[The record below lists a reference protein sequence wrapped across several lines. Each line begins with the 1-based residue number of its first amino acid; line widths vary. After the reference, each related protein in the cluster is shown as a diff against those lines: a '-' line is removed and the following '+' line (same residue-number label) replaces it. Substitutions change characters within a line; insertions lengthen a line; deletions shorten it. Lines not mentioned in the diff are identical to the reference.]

1 MFRCLR
7 VGVLLQYSSS
17 SLVTFSYPSAN
28 WVHTNMGTQSLNAK
42 KNLFIFFLLLTLLYS
57 SCDNS
62 INPQAPFQPQMVV
75 FSVLSTQTDTQF
87 VRIHKTYTTADN
99 ADRST
104 VEDAIV
110 RITDGTSTFS
120 FRDTVIIRY
129 VDGRTTSKTHLFVA
143 YPMSVEPQK
152 TYLMTIS
159 SPAYG
164 TAKASTTTPARGTIS
179 IGSVNVLDD
188 PENHAF
194 QDVRANFIISP
205 QAKGY
210 LFRFYLVFTAEN
222 PWESEV
228 ERSKEKY
235 IEVPLRR
242 SALDRN
248 LDLCDIFYPQFLSY
262 RNVKPQRPGQ
272 DPLEL
277 GLIYPFPTYNE
288 TIALIRRYNFNV
300 RFKRAVFYLVQF
312 DEAFTK
318 YYLNANQFRDKLAV
332 RLGEPPDYSN
342 INGAVGLFGSIR
354 VDSSVWRLPEFL
366 KPFRD
371 DWPQPITYCQ
381 QEAPQA
387 APKFDP
393 LSWMRP

>member
-1 MFRCLR
+1 
-7 VGVLLQYSSS
+7 
-17 SLVTFSYPSAN
+17 
-28 WVHTNMGTQSLNAK
+28 MGTQSLNAK
-42 KNLFIFFLLLTLLYS
+42 KALFILLLLTLHYS
-57 SCDNS
+57 SCDDA

-75 FSVLSTQTDTQF
+75 YSILTTQSDTQF
-87 VRIHKTYTTADN
+87 VRIHKTYSTADN
-99 ADRST
+99 SDRST
-104 VEDAIV
+104 VEGAIV
-110 RITDGTSTFS
+110 RITDGISTFS
-120 FRDTVIIRY
+120 FRDTVIISY
-129 VDGRTTSKTHLFVA
+129 VAGIAPSKFHLFYA
-143 YPMSVEPQK
+143 YPVRIQPQK
-152 TYLMTIS
+152 TYSITIS
-159 SPAYG
+159 SPTYG
-164 TAKASTTTPARGTIS
+164 TAMASTTTPASGTIS

-210 LFRFYLVFTAEN
+210 LVRFYLVFTAEN
-222 PWESEV
+222 PWESEA

-235 IEVPLRR
+235 VEVPLRR
-242 SALDRN
+242 SALDRK

-262 RNVKPQRPGQ
+262 RNVQPQRPGQ

-318 YYLNANQFRDKLAV
+318 YYLNANQYRDKFAV
-332 RLGEPPDYSN
+332 RLAEPPDYSN

-354 VDSSVWRLPEFL
+354 VDSTVWRLPEIL

-371 DWPQPITYCQ
+371 DWPRPITYCK

-393 LSWMRP
+393 LSWMIP